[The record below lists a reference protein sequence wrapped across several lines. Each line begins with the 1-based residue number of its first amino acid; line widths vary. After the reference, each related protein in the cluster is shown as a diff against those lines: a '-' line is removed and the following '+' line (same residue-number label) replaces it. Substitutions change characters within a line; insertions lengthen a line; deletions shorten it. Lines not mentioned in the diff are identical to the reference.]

1 MPQGSI
7 RINKA
12 LTNLSILYKNE
23 SYIANEA
30 IPNIPV
36 TKDSDLYWIY
46 NSDFRLEDSYR
57 ANKSQANMATYGM
70 STSSYVCLEQAL
82 KDIVSDTD
90 RDNAE
95 APLMLDK
102 DVTEYLVDKILMRQ
116 EVDCATLLFTTT
128 NWSNNKTI
136 LTATSWAYNTLT
148 SNPILDVLSA
158 TSVINLNSG
167 KHPNTMVIGL
177 SGFNALRENNNVFG
191 RIQYVERSIVTEEIL
206 ASLFDIKKVFVG
218 RGAYTTANEGLAA
231 SLSVIWGPDAW
242 LAYVEPTPSLRRASA
257 AGCFRVT
264 SKGSPYRVKSW
275 REEDVEGTMIE
286 VQTKYSYRAIATSC
300 AFLFKDVN
308 TQ

>member
-12 LTNLSILYKNE
+12 LTNLSVLYRNE
-23 SYIANEA
+23 SYIANLA

-36 TKDSDLYWIY
+36 TSESDVYWVY
-46 NSDFRLEDSYR
+46 SSDFRLEDSHR
-57 ANKSQANMATYGM
+57 TNKSQANMVTYSM
-70 STSSYVCLEQAL
+70 STSSYVCQEHAL
-82 KDIVSDTD
+82 KDIISDTD
-90 RDNAE
+90 RDNTD

-136 LTATSWAYNTLT
+136 ATATSWAYNTTT

-177 SGFNALRENNNVFG
+177 AGFNVLRENTNVFG
-191 RIQYVERSIVTEEIL
+191 RIQYVERAIVTEDIL
-206 ASLFDIKKVFVG
+206 ASLFDLKKVYVG
-218 RGAYTTANEGLAA
+218 RGAFTTVDEGLTV
-231 SLSVIWGPDAW
+231 SLSSIWGADAW
-242 LAYVEPTPSLRRASA
+242 LAYVEPSPSLRRASA

-264 SKGSPYRVKSW
+264 TKGTPYRVKKW
-275 REEDVEGTMIE
+275 RDEDVEGDMIE

-300 AFLFKDVN
+300 AFLFKSVN